1 MSCFFA
7 VRTDFFKYYLDGQ
20 EVKLELVCLK
30 AGLLV
35 RRQYESRR
43 SSDGETWARF
53 SVVLLSPWANAV
65 LVPKSHVTLHAS
77 DAARPILIS
86 KFNPSVASPVLK

>member
-20 EVKLELVCLK
+20 EVKLELVCLN
-30 AGLLV
+30 AGLLA

-43 SSDGETWARF
+43 SSDGET
-53 SVVLLSPWANAV
+53 
-65 LVPKSHVTLHAS
+65 
-77 DAARPILIS
+77 
-86 KFNPSVASPVLK
+86 